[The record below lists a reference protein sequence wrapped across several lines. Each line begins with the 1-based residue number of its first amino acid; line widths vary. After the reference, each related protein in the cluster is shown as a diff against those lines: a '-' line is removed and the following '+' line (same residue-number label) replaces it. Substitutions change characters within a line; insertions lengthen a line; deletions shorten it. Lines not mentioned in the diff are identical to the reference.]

1 MTVANITAAEK
12 KGATVAKTAENKGA
26 PGRPTVAKKAERK
39 RVLGRPTVAKTTAER
54 KRVLVRPTVAK
65 TTAENKIYKLT
76 QVECKTLN
84 IDNAKY
90 HGELFEIYPVK
101 DSHNIKRYT
110 LKKGSEIFE
119 SLFYWHHLIRKTSDS
134 MQFKIAIKD
143 IKDTPFGNKYI
154 DFKNCNNDSWFFTD
168 YVTLTF
174 EKINK

>member
-26 PGRPTVAKKAERK
+26 PGRPTVAKTTAEK
-39 RVLGRPTVAKTTAER
+39 QGVLGRPTVAKTTADN
-54 KRVLVRPTVAK
+54 KRAPGRPTVAK
-65 TTAENKIYKLT
+65 TAEHKIYKLT

>member
-1 MTVANITAAEK
+1 MNVVT
-12 KGATVAKTAENKGA
+12 ENKGA
-26 PGRPTVAKKAERK
+26 PGRLNVVTENKGAPGRLTIVKTNNK
-39 RVLGRPTVAKTTAER
+39 RVLAVTENKRVPGRLTAKT
-54 KRVLVRPTVAK
+54 AK
-65 TTAENKIYKLT
+65 KQIPYKLT